1 MATKKTCNNKVE
13 FTACGKSLVFRLS
26 DKELRNLRVAS
37 IRHKGDDW
45 EHFNCGHMYNFSA
58 YAFFEY
64 DTTRTKYGRFAANFP
79 YHDFE
84 KIYWT
89 IID

>member
-13 FTACGKSLVFRLS
+13 FTACGKSLVFRVS
-26 DKELRNLRVAS
+26 DKELRNLRVYS
-37 IRHKGDDW
+37 IHRNGDDL
-45 EHFNCGHMYNFSA
+45 EHFNYGYMYNFSA

-64 DTTRTKYGRFAANFP
+64 ETTRTKYGRFAANFN
-79 YHDFE
+79 YHDFGE
-84 KIYWT
+84 IYWT